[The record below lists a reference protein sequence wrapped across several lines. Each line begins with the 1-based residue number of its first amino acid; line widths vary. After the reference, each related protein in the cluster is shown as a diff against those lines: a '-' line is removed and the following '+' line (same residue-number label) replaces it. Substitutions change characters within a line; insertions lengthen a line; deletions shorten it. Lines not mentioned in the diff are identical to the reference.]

1 MSVVR
6 AATEDDLLAI
16 VGHGRQFFDALPY
29 RDLLAFDAG
38 SFTAAMRQVMAGD
51 ILLVAERDGRVIG
64 SGAMV
69 LAPAFHN
76 AAEVFGQELYWYVLP
91 GERDGAGQALLTAL
105 VSAAKERGARLISLA
120 CTTGM
125 RDAALSRLYRSRGY
139 VETHRAYLRRV

>member
-1 MSVVR
+1 MPDVR
-6 AATEDDLLAI
+6 PATEADLPAI

-29 RDLLAFDAG
+29 CGLLEFDAD
-38 SFTAAMRQVMAGD
+38 SFAAAMRQVMED
-51 ILLVAERDGRVIG
+51 DLLLVAERDGRVIG

-76 AAEVFGQELYWYVLP
+76 AAETFGQELYWYVLP

-105 VSAAKERGARLISLA
+105 VSAAKGRGARLISLA